1 MIVAVDIGGT
11 KTLVASFID
20 GLHVAN
26 EERFPTPQDEHEFIT
41 MLGATLQNFGTE
53 NADAICVAVPGIID
67 ENGVVLRC
75 GNLPWTNFP
84 LKQRL
89 AENFSCP
96 IYINNDAKLAGLAE
110 THSLAQIPPLS
121 VYVTVSTGIGTGI
134 IVDGRLLQPLAGS
147 EGGHMLLQTP
157 TGFQEWE
164 DFASGKAIYESHGK
178 LARDI
183 QDPHEWHNIVEN
195 LALGFQ
201 TLIPLLQPNIIII
214 GGSVGRYFD
223 RFGPLLLET
232 LKSRMPAFIPIPP
245 IVQAQHPD
253 EAVVYG
259 CYYYATHQVTSETTS
274 R

>member
-11 KTLVASFID
+11 KTLVASFAN
-20 GLHVAN
+20 GLHATN
-26 EERFPTPQDEHEFIT
+26 EERFPTPQNEHEFMS
-41 MLGATLQNFGTE
+41 MLNATLQNFATE
-53 NADAICVAVPGIID
+53 TAEAICVAVPGIVD
-67 ENGVVLRC
+67 ADGVVLRC
-75 GNLPWTNFP
+75 GNLPWQNFP
-84 LKQRL
+84 LRTRL

-96 IYINNDAKLAGLAE
+96 IYINNDANLAGLAE
-110 THSLAQIPPLS
+110 THSLPSVPALS

-134 IVDGRLLQPLAGS
+134 ITNGRLLQSLAGS

-183 QDPHEWHNIVEN
+183 HDTEEWHRIAED

-201 TLIPLLQPNIIII
+201 ALIPLLQPDIIII

-223 RFGPLLLET
+223 QFGHLLSET

-245 IVQAQHPD
+245 IVQAKHPD

-259 CYYYATHQVTSETTS
+259 CYHYATHQAPTEATN
-274 R
+274 

>member
-1 MIVAVDIGGT
+1 MAVDIGGT

-26 EERFPTPQDEHEFIT
+26 EERFPTPQNEYEFMT
-41 MLGATLQNFGTE
+41 MLQATLQNFAAE
-53 NADAICVAVPGIID
+53 NADAICVAVPGIVD
-67 ENGVVLRC
+67 ADGVVLRC

-84 LKQRL
+84 LRQRL

-96 IYINNDAKLAGLAE
+96 IYINNDANLAGLAE
-110 THSLAQIPPLS
+110 THSLAEIPPLS

-134 IVDGRLLQPLAGS
+134 ITHGRLDQSLAGS
-147 EGGHMLLQTP
+147 EGGHMLLPTP
-157 TGFQEWE
+157 KGLQEWE

-183 QDPHEWHNIVEN
+183 QDIEEWHRIAED

-201 TLIPLLQPNIIII
+201 ALIPLLQPNIIII
-214 GGSVGRYFD
+214 GGSVGRYFN
-223 RFGPLLLET
+223 RFGPLLSET
-232 LKSRMPAFIPIPP
+232 LKSRMPAYIPIPP

-253 EAVVYG
+253 EAVAYG
-259 CYYYATHQVTSETTS
+259 CYYYATHQTSPKTTV
-274 R
+274 